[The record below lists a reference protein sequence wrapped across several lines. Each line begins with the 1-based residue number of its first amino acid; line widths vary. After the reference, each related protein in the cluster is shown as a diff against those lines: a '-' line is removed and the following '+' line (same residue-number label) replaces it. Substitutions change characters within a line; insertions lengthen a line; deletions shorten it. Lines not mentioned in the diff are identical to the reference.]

1 MGAAIFTFNLQPE
14 RRKQMPRFNQRGPE
28 GMGPMT
34 GWGRGLCNSEQP
46 YRPGAA
52 GNAGFGRG
60 MGFGRGFRRGFG
72 AQMNVYPARG
82 MGRGPGPYVPAYP
95 EDAQMELG
103 RLKNEAANMQNAL
116 EAISARITELEK
128 SK

>member
-1 MGAAIFTFNLQPE
+1 
-14 RRKQMPRFNQRGPE
+14 MPGFNQRGPE

-46 YRPGAA
+46 AYRPGVT

-60 MGFGRGFRRGFG
+60 MGLGRGFRRGFG

-82 MGRGPGPYVPAYP
+82 MGRGRGPYVQAYP

-103 RLKNEAANMQNAL
+103 QLKNEAANMQNTL
-116 EAISARITELEK
+116 EAINARITELEK
-128 SK
+128 SE